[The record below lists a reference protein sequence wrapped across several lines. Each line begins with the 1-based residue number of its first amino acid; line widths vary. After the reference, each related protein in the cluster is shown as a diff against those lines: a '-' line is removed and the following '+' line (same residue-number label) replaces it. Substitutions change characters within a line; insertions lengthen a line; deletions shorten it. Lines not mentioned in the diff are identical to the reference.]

1 MKKDEIKAK
10 TMIAIIIVLFVA
22 LLALAEIGL
31 CTLVN
36 FKYPD
41 WSLPAGIRG
50 LTMVETYKLCFS
62 DPVYVTACGV
72 ILGLLL
78 IVGPNVIYPVLCDLA
93 GREK

>member
-10 TMIAIIIVLFVA
+10 TMIAIIMLLFIA

-31 CTLVN
+31 CTLIN

-41 WSLPAGIRG
+41 WSLPAGLRG
-50 LTMVETYKLCFS
+50 LTMVETYKLYFS
-62 DPVYVTACGV
+62 NPWYLAGCG
-72 ILGLLL
+72 IGLGLLL
-78 IVGPNVIYPVLCDLA
+78 IIGSNVGYQILCDLT